1 MKKIIPLICLLL
13 LIISCKN
20 DDDVTIARCTE
31 PESIEISEISFNNA
45 LISWESTNET
55 ASYTIEYG
63 LSGFLPGTGTQVQSE
78 TNSIN
83 LTDLTANTTYNV
95 YIKSIC
101 SSSNESMF
109 TEAVAFTTVAPP
121 VIAEFLTNLSELNLF
136 TGDLSELNPSVY
148 AFEYKLA
155 TPLFSDYAHK
165 QRLIALPNGTSMSYI
180 DNGLPN
186 FPDNTL
192 IAKTFFYNIDD
203 RDESLGKTIIET
215 RILIKINGEWQ
226 SGNYIWNEEQTDAV
240 LDSEGADVAIDY
252 IDEDGEINIVNYKI
266 PSNTDCFTC
275 HGNAGN
281 LTPIGPKLRT
291 LNFNNQLQDFI
302 DNSYID
308 GLGDAS
314 NVTSLPS
321 WDDDSFTQEERV
333 RAYFDINCAHC
344 HSPGGFC
351 ETESDLRLRYE
362 TSFDDSNIYE
372 DRYLIL
378 GRMSNYIPGWSMPF
392 IGTSMVHEE
401 GFDLI
406 EEYILSL

>member
-1 MKKIIPLICLLL
+1 M
-13 LIISCKN
+13 SCKN

-31 PESIEISEISFNNA
+31 PESIEISEISFDNA
-45 LISWESTNET
+45 LISWESANET
-55 ASYTIEYG
+55 ASYTVEYG
-63 LSGFLPGTGTQVQSE
+63 LSGFLPGMGTQVQSE
-78 TNSIN
+78 TNSIT
-83 LTDLTANTTYNV
+83 LTELAANTTYNV
-95 YIKSIC
+95 YIKSVC
-101 SSSNESMF
+101 GNSNESMF
-109 TEAVAFTTVAPP
+109 TEAVAFTTLAPP
-121 VIAEFLTNLSELNLF
+121 VIPEFLTHLSDLNLF
-136 TGDLSELNPSVY
+136 TGDLSDLNPSVY

-155 TPLFSDYAHK
+155 TPLFTDNAYK

-192 IAKTFFYNIDD
+192 IAKTFYYNIDD
-203 RDESLGKTIIET
+203 RDPSLGKIIIET
-215 RILIKINGEWQ
+215 RILLKINGEWET
-226 SGNYIWNEEQTDAV
+226 GDYIWNDDQTDAI
-240 LDSEGADVAIDY
+240 LDLDGADVVINY
-252 IDEDGEINIVNYKI
+252 IDEDGVDTTVNYAI

-275 HGNAGN
+275 HGNAGS

-314 NVTSLPS
+314 TVTSLPR

-333 RAYFDINCAHC
+333 RAYFDVNCAHC

-351 ETESDLRLRYE
+351 EIESDLRLRYE
-362 TSFDDSNIYE
+362 TPFDDSNIYE

-378 GRMSNYIPGWSMPF
+378 GRMASYVPGWSMPL

-406 EEYILSL
+406 EAYILSL